1 MCFCIYPNL
10 WLVATIIFFGLV
22 GEGEGG
28 CINLT
33 LNPSLTKAVDMEHI
47 WSKYGNG
54 MGQHMAN
61 LWALHGFYMGC

>member
-1 MCFCIYPNL
+1 METCTANIYNHTIPNR
-10 WLVATIIFFGLV
+10 
-22 GEGEGG
+22 G
-28 CINLT
+28 CKVNYSPASTFSALT
-33 LNPSLTKAVDMEHI
+33 LTKAVDMEHI